1 MRFKRILALGLTLGL
16 SSTMLFGCGCSVDS
30 DTPIIGTI
38 FGLKDNQVFK
48 VDKLICTKPEYMLQI
63 LDTANKYKAG
73 FGGKVDWNAKVN
85 KTKTL
90 SDYTLD
96 QVKEAMS
103 VKYTMA
109 SMAKGKQVTLSDAE
123 EEAIKSAAHKYYA
136 GLTDAEKEFTKAK
149 ESDVVKV
156 YKNYKLADK
165 VFENVTEE
173 QEVSVSD
180 EETRAA
186 KINYIRMSVDKHSQ
200 DYIDK
205 WMKYARMN
213 IKNNY
218 QPFSREAR
226 QFSDDDTFVK
236 IIYKN
241 EAKKAYEKNVF
252 NMESGELSKIIQDG
266 KDYYIIQCVD
276 NYMKEESLKNKRRLI
291 EKNKKEYFNKE
302 YKEYLKDV
310 DTDFNSSSVS
320 DIKLPANAEYV
331 HYDLITIF
339 DKDVKK

>member
-1 MRFKRILALGLTLGL
+1 MRFKKVVALGLTLVM
-16 SSTMLFGCGCSVDS
+16 SSTVLFGCGCSVDS
-30 DTPIIGTI
+30 DTPIIGTL

-73 FGGKVDWNAKVN
+73 FGGTVDWNAKV
-85 KTKTL
+85 TKEESL
-90 SDYTLD
+90 SQYTLD

-103 VKYTMA
+103 VKYTIA
-109 SMAKGKQVTLSDAE
+109 SMAKDKQVTLSSGE
-123 EEAIKSAAHKYYA
+123 EEAIKSAAKKYYA
-136 GLTDAEKEFTKAK
+136 GLTDAEKKFTGAK

-165 VFENVTEE
+165 VFGKVTEE
-173 QEVSVSD
+173 QDVSVSD

-186 KINYIRMSVDKHSQ
+186 KINYIRMSSDKHPQ

-236 IIYKN
+236 VIYKN
-241 EAKKAYEKNVF
+241 EAKKDYEKKVF
-252 NMESGELSKIIQDG
+252 NMESGELSQIIKDG

-276 NYMKEESLKNKRRLI
+276 NYLKKESADNKQKLI
-291 EKNKKEYFNKE
+291 DKNKKEYFNKE
-302 YKEYLKDV
+302 YKEYLDEV

-320 DIKLPANAEYV
+320 DVKLPTSNEYV

-339 DKDVKK
+339 DKDVK